1 MSLTLNTSCLMPDR
15 PRPIVVIGA
24 GGIVRDAH
32 LPAYRLAGFDVVGT
46 FDLDVDKARALA
58 VDFDIPAVFAS
69 MELAVASAPEDVV
82 FDVAVPGGAVL
93 EVVEALP
100 DGAAVL
106 IQKPLGRTLDE
117 ARTISA
123 VCRRKGLTSAVNF
136 QLRYAPPFLALRDLL
151 DSGRLG
157 VVHDIQMQVTIL
169 TPWNLWDFLQREER
183 VEILYHS
190 IHYLDAIRALAGDP
204 HGVWARTV
212 RYAGYTQLADVK
224 STTILDYGDT
234 LRAVVSANHC
244 HRGGLIHQE
253 SYLRVEGEK
262 GIVHLTLGLCL
273 DYPRGQPDRLE
284 VCLFEDGH
292 EPAWQTVPVEGTW
305 FPHAF
310 IGTMAS
316 VMRKVEDPSREL
328 PTSADDA
335 VRTMALVEAAYTSSS
350 SGATPIPYEE

>member
-1 MSLTLNTSCLMPDR
+1 MPDR

-32 LPAYRLAGFDVVGT
+32 LPAYRLAGFDVVGI

-58 VDFDIPAVFAS
+58 ADFDIPAVFAS

-123 VCRRKGLTSAVNF
+123 VCRRKGLTAAVNF

-212 RYAGYTQLADVK
+212 RYAGYAQLADVK

-284 VCLFEDGH
+284 VCFFEDGQ
-292 EPAWQTVPVEGTW
+292 EPAWQIVTVEGTW

-316 VMRKVEDPSREL
+316 VMRKVEDPTREL
-328 PTSADDA
+328 PTSVDDA
-335 VRTMALVEAAYTSSS
+335 VRTMALVEAAYTSSA